1 MERFLSDRRI
11 GTYFEDSRTLHG
23 VCFKTGRKV
32 RGNEDLL
39 IIYYISNPPNSV
51 YTMDVWKGFDQL
63 SIRTLTTGFSFP
75 ERNGVR
81 CLLSSAELA
90 NVERQSSQK
99 GVKMFYHSCGDEG
112 EIYYGY

>member
-1 MERFLSDRRI
+1 MNF
-11 GTYFEDSRTLHG
+11 
-23 VCFKTGRKV
+23 
-32 RGNEDLL
+32 
-39 IIYYISNPPNSV
+39 
-51 YTMDVWKGFDQL
+51 WKGFDQL
-63 SIRTLTTGFSFP
+63 SICTLTTGFSFP
-75 ERNGVR
+75 ERNGGR